1 VRPQCIFPLTREPAC
16 IAEDMTAT
24 TNDTETGTTTSPGWD
39 AISARLDQLY
49 PGQEP
54 KHFGTLIS
62 HMLGGPDPLDGISAW
77 RRMDPVPH
85 WHFVTYGFS
94 ELYAKESDDPEV
106 SGYGFELTFRL
117 ALAPDTA
124 ADAEPP
130 VWAINFLQ
138 NLARYVFQSGNVF
151 NDGDWMTANG
161 PIALGKATQICS
173 MGFVT
178 DPELAEPLDTPNG
191 SVAFLQV
198 VGLTL
203 DEERAAKQW
212 RTRNL
217 LDALLPHMP
226 LWITDLGRASL
237 LANPAVKQQ
246 VDEGSRRDGSSS
258 GYLFTDVLGLKQ
270 TKRLLRKPLTQVT
283 LGARQVE
290 ELVALLPLRLPFGR
304 TLRVAGHEWQL
315 LLEPAG
321 ADGQNAVEWPGEG
334 AGAVVLRLTDATVQQ
349 FAQTLQPREGRYVLP
364 LLPEV
369 EWQVQKTTIT
379 DSTGKVVEVIG

>member
-1 VRPQCIFPLTREPAC
+1 MEP
-16 IAEDMTAT
+16 
-24 TNDTETGTTTSPGWD
+24 TSRDDSDAPAPGWV
-39 AISARLDQLY
+39 AISARLAQLY

-77 RRMDPVPH
+77 RRTDPVPH
-85 WHFVTYGFS
+85 WHFVTYGLT

-117 ALAPDTA
+117 AIAQGEVA
-124 ADAEPP
+124 ATEAEPP
-130 VWAINFLQ
+130 MWALSFLQ

-161 PIALGKATQICS
+161 PIALGQATQICS
-173 MGFVT
+173 MGFAT
-178 DPELAEPLDTPNG
+178 DPELTEPLDTPNG

-217 LDALLPHMP
+217 LDVLLPHMP
-226 LWITDLGRASL
+226 LWVTDLGRASL
-237 LANPAVKQQ
+237 LAHPAVKQQ
-246 VDEGSRRDGSSS
+246 VDEGARRDGSSS
-258 GYLFTDVLGLKQ
+258 GYLFSDVLGLKQ
-270 TKRLLRKPLTQVT
+270 VKRLLRKPLTQVT

-321 ADGQNAVEWPGEG
+321 ADGKNAVEWPGEG
-334 AGAVVLRLTDATVQQ
+334 EGAVVLHLTDATVQQ
-349 FAQTLQPREGRYVLP
+349 FAQTLQPRESRYVLP

-369 EWQVQKTTIT
+369 EWQVEKTTIT

>member
-1 VRPQCIFPLTREPAC
+1 
-16 IAEDMTAT
+16 M
-24 TNDTETGTTTSPGWD
+24 NTTTINDSDDASPGWD
-39 AISARLDQLY
+39 AISTRLDQLY

-62 HMLGGPDPLDGISAW
+62 YRLGGPDPLDGISAW
-77 RRMDPVPH
+77 RRTDPVPH

-94 ELYAKESDDPEV
+94 ELYSKESDDPEV

-117 ALAPDTA
+117 AIAPEAA

-130 VWAINFLQ
+130 MWALGFLQ

-151 NDGDWMTANG
+151 KDGDWMTANG
-161 PIALGKATQICS
+161 PIALEQATQICS

-178 DPELAEPLDTPNG
+178 DPELAESLATPNG
-191 SVAFLQV
+191 SVAVLQV

-217 LDALLPHMP
+217 LDVLLPHMP
-226 LWITDLGRASL
+226 LWVTDLGRASL

-246 VDEGSRRDGSSS
+246 VDEGSQRDGSSS

-334 AGAVVLRLTDATVQQ
+334 EGAVVLCLTDATVQQ

>member
-1 VRPQCIFPLTREPAC
+1 MNSTIT
-16 IAEDMTAT
+16 DDD
-24 TNDTETGTTTSPGWD
+24 DTEDASPGWD
-39 AISARLDQLY
+39 AISARLGQLY

-77 RRMDPVPH
+77 RRTDPVPH

-117 ALAPDTA
+117 AIEPGSAAEAAADT
-124 ADAEPP
+124 DAEPP
-130 VWAINFLQ
+130 VWALNFLQ

-151 NDGDWMTANG
+151 RDGDWMTANG
-161 PIALGKATQICS
+161 PIALGQATQICS
-173 MGFVT
+173 MGFAT
-178 DPELAEPLDTPNG
+178 DPELAEPLATPNG

-217 LDALLPHMP
+217 LDVLLPHMP

-237 LANPAVKQQ
+237 LAHPVVKQQ
-246 VDEGSRRDGSSS
+246 VEEGARRDGSSS

-283 LGARQVE
+283 LGARQVD

-334 AGAVVLRLTDATVQQ
+334 EGGVVLRLTDATVQQ

-364 LLPEV
+364 LLPGV
-369 EWQVQKTTIT
+369 EWRVEKTTIK
-379 DSTGKVVEVIG
+379 DSTGKVVDVIG

>member
-1 VRPQCIFPLTREPAC
+1 
-16 IAEDMTAT
+16 MTS
-24 TNDTETGTTTSPGWD
+24 TTTEDDTDAPSPGWD
-39 AISARLDQLY
+39 AISARLGQLY

-77 RRMDPVPH
+77 RRTDPVPH
-85 WHFVTYGFS
+85 WHFVTYGLS
-94 ELYAKESDDPEV
+94 ELYAKESDDPKV

-117 ALAPDTA
+117 AMEPGEVVDPN
-124 ADAEPP
+124 AEPP
-130 VWAINFLQ
+130 AWALNFLQ

-151 NDGDWMTANG
+151 RDGHWMTANG
-161 PIALGKATQICS
+161 PIALDRETKICS

-178 DPELAEPLDTPNG
+178 DPELAGPLATPNG
-191 SVAFLQV
+191 SLEFLQV

-217 LDALLPHMP
+217 LEVLLPHLP
-226 LWITDLGRASL
+226 LWVTDLGRDSL
-237 LANPAVKQQ
+237 LALPAVKQQ
-246 VDEGSRRDGSSS
+246 VEEGLRRDGSAS
-258 GYLFTDVLGLKQ
+258 GFLFTDVLGIQ
-270 TKRLLRKPLTQVT
+270 QVKRLLRKPITQIT

-321 ADGQNAVEWPGEG
+321 PGGSNNVVEWKGEDENAVL
-334 AGAVVLRLTDATVQQ
+334 LRLTDATVQQ
-349 FAQTLQPREGRYVLP
+349 WAQTLQARQGSYVLP
-364 LLPEV
+364 LLPQV
-369 EWQVQKTTIT
+369 EWVVQKTTIK
-379 DSTGKVVEVIG
+379 DSTGKVVDVIG

>member
-1 VRPQCIFPLTREPAC
+1 
-16 IAEDMTAT
+16 M
-24 TNDTETGTTTSPGWD
+24 NSTTTDDPNDSSPGWD
-39 AISARLDQLY
+39 AISTRLDQLY

-77 RRMDPVPH
+77 RRTDPVPH
-85 WHFVTYGFS
+85 WHFVTYGFT

-117 ALAPDTA
+117 AIAQGEVAA

-130 VWAINFLQ
+130 MWALGFLQ

-151 NDGDWMTANG
+151 NNGDWMTANG
-161 PIALGKATQICS
+161 PIALGQATQICS
-173 MGFVT
+173 MGFAT
-178 DPELAEPLDTPNG
+178 DPELAEPLATPNG
-191 SVAFLQV
+191 AVAFLQV

-217 LDALLPHMP
+217 LDVLLPHMP

-246 VDEGSRRDGSSS
+246 VDEGARRDGSSS

-304 TLRVAGHEWQL
+304 TLRVAGHESQL

-334 AGAVVLRLTDATVQQ
+334 EGAVVLRLTDATVQQ
-349 FAQTLQPREGRYVLP
+349 FAQTLQPREARYTLP

-369 EWQVQKTTIT
+369 EWRVEKTTIT

>member
-1 VRPQCIFPLTREPAC
+1 
-16 IAEDMTAT
+16 MT
-24 TNDTETGTTTSPGWD
+24 TNDTDGDAHDHIDSQTDDASPGWD
-39 AISARLDQLY
+39 AISDRLAQLY

-62 HMLGGPDPLDGISAW
+62 YRLGGPDPLNGISAW
-77 RRMDPVPH
+77 RRTEPVPH

-94 ELYAKESDDPEV
+94 ELYDKESDDPEV

-117 ALAPDTA
+117 AIAPEAA

-130 VWAINFLQ
+130 MWALSFLQ
-138 NLARYVFQSGNVF
+138 NLARYVFESGNVF
-151 NDGDWMTANG
+151 KDGDWMTANG
-161 PIALGKATQICS
+161 PIALAQATQICS

-178 DPELAEPLDTPNG
+178 DPELAEPLVTPHG

-217 LDALLPHMP
+217 LDVLLPHLP
-226 LWITDLGRASL
+226 LWITDLGRGSL

-246 VDEGSRRDGSSS
+246 VDEGARRDGSSS

-270 TKRLLRKPLTQVT
+270 IKRLLRKPLTQVT

-315 LLEPAG
+315 LLQPAG
-321 ADGQNAVEWPGEG
+321 VDGAEGGNNAVNAVEWQGEEEG
-334 AGAVVLRLTDATVQQ
+334 SAVLRLTNATVQQ

-369 EWQVQKTTIT
+369 EWRVEKTTIT

>member
-1 VRPQCIFPLTREPAC
+1 
-16 IAEDMTAT
+16 MTST
-24 TNDTETGTTTSPGWD
+24 TIDDSDVSSPGWD

-62 HMLGGPDPLDGISAW
+62 HMLGGPDPLGGISAW
-77 RRMDPVPH
+77 RRTDPVPH

-94 ELYAKESDDPEV
+94 ELYAKESDDPAV

-117 ALAPDTA
+117 AIEPGSAEAAD

-130 VWAINFLQ
+130 VWALNFLQ

-151 NDGDWMTANG
+151 RDGDWMTANG
-161 PIALGKATQICS
+161 PIALGQATQICS
-173 MGFVT
+173 MGFAT
-178 DPELAEPLDTPNG
+178 DPELAEPLATPNG

-217 LDALLPHMP
+217 LDVLAPHMP
-226 LWITDLGRASL
+226 LWVTDLARGSL
-237 LANPAVKQQ
+237 LANPAVKQL

-258 GYLFTDVLGLKQ
+258 GFLFTDVLGLAQ
-270 TKRLLRKPLTQVT
+270 TKRLLRKPLTQITV
-283 LGARQVE
+283 GARQVD

-304 TLRVAGHEWQL
+304 TLRVAGHQWQL
-315 LLEPAG
+315 LLQPAETE
-321 ADGQNAVEWPGEG
+321 NAVEWLANDEG
-334 AGAVVLRLTDATVQQ
+334 AVLHLTHATVQQ
-349 FAQTLQPREGRYVLP
+349 LAQTLQPRAGTYVLP
-364 LLPEV
+364 LLPGV
-369 EWQVQKTTIT
+369 QWQVEKTTIK
-379 DSTGKVVEVIG
+379 DASGNVVEVVG

>member
-1 VRPQCIFPLTREPAC
+1 
-16 IAEDMTAT
+16 MTST
-24 TNDTETGTTTSPGWD
+24 TSHNADNSSPGWD

-62 HMLGGPDPLDGISAW
+62 HMLGGPDPLNGISAW
-77 RRMDPVPH
+77 RRNDPVPH

-94 ELYAKESDDPEV
+94 ELYAKESDHPEV

-117 ALAPDTA
+117 AISPDAA

-130 VWAINFLQ
+130 MWALSFLQ

-161 PIALGKATQICS
+161 PIALEQATQICS

-198 VGLTL
+198 VGLAL

-217 LDALLPHMP
+217 LEVLLPHMP
-226 LWITDLGRASL
+226 LWVTDLGRASL
-237 LANPAVKQQ
+237 LANTAVKEQ
-246 VDEGSRRDGSSS
+246 VEEGARRDGSSS

-270 TKRLLRKPLTQVT
+270 VKRLLRKPLTQVT

-321 ADGQNAVEWPGEG
+321 ADGQNVVEWPGEG
-334 AGAVVLRLTDATVQQ
+334 AGTVVLRLTDTTAQQ
-349 FAQTLQPREGRYVLP
+349 FAQALQPREGRYLLP

-369 EWQVQKTTIT
+369 EWLVQKTTIT

>member
-1 VRPQCIFPLTREPAC
+1 
-16 IAEDMTAT
+16 MTSST
-24 TNDTETGTTTSPGWD
+24 IDDNDAPSPGWD

-49 PGQEP
+49 PGQGS

-77 RRMDPVPH
+77 RRTDPMPH

-94 ELYAKESDDPEV
+94 ELYAKESNDPEV

-117 ALAPDTA
+117 AIAPNA
-124 ADAEPP
+124 AVDAEPP
-130 VWAINFLQ
+130 TWALNFLQ

-161 PIALGKATQICS
+161 PIALGQATLICS

-178 DPELAEPLDTPNG
+178 DPELAEPLATPNG

-212 RTRNL
+212 HTRSL
-217 LDALLPHMP
+217 LDVLLPHMP
-226 LWITDLGRASL
+226 LWVTDLDRASL
-237 LANPAVKQQ
+237 LGDPTVKQQ
-246 VDEGSRRDGSSS
+246 VDEGVRRDGSSS
-258 GYLFTDVLGLKQ
+258 GYLFTDVLDLHQ
-270 TKRLLRKPLTQVT
+270 TKRLLRKPLTLVT
-283 LGARQVE
+283 LGARQVD

-304 TLRVAGHEWQL
+304 TLRVAGHRWQL
-315 LLEPAG
+315 LLEPSG
-321 ADGQNAVEWPGEG
+321 SQGSNAVEWQGEEES
-334 AGAVVLRLTDATVQQ
+334 AAILRLTNATVQQ
-349 FAQTLQPREGRYVLP
+349 FVQTLQPREGRYVLP
-364 LLPEV
+364 LLPQV
-369 EWQVQKTTIT
+369 KWQIEKTTIQ
-379 DSTGKVVEVIG
+379 DSTGRVVDVVG

>member
-1 VRPQCIFPLTREPAC
+1 MPT
-16 IAEDMTAT
+16 TT
-24 TNDTETGTTTSPGWD
+24 TNDTDDDIDASSPGWD
-39 AISARLDQLY
+39 AISARLGQLY

-62 HMLGGPDPLDGISAW
+62 RMPGGPDPLDGISAW

-94 ELYAKESDDPEV
+94 ELYAKESGDPAV

-117 ALAPDTA
+117 AIAPGSAAEATD

-130 VWAINFLQ
+130 TWALSFLQ

-151 NDGDWMTANG
+151 RDGDWMTANG
-161 PIALGKATQICS
+161 PIALAQATQICS

-178 DPELAEPLDTPNG
+178 DPELAEPLATPNG

-203 DEERAAKQW
+203 DEECAAKQW

-217 LDALLPHMP
+217 LDVLAPHMP
-226 LWITDLGRASL
+226 LWVTDLGRASL

-246 VDEGSRRDGSSS
+246 VDEGARRDGSSS

-334 AGAVVLRLTDATVQQ
+334 EGAVVLRLTDATVQQ
-349 FAQTLQPREGRYVLP
+349 FAQTVQPREGSYVLP

-369 EWQVQKTTIT
+369 KWLVQKTTIT

>member
-1 VRPQCIFPLTREPAC
+1 
-16 IAEDMTAT
+16 MTS
-24 TNDTETGTTTSPGWD
+24 TTTDADDASPGWD
-39 AISARLDQLY
+39 AISTRLDQLY

-54 KHFGTLIS
+54 KHFGTVIKY
-62 HMLGGPDPLDGISAW
+62 MLGGPDPLDGISAW
-77 RRMDPVPH
+77 RRNDPVPH

-94 ELYAKESDDPEV
+94 ELYAKESDDPAV

-117 ALAPDTA
+117 AIAPEAA

-130 VWAINFLQ
+130 MWALGFLQ

-151 NDGDWMTANG
+151 KDGDWMTANG
-161 PIALGKATQICS
+161 PIALGQATQICS
-173 MGFVT
+173 MGFAT
-178 DPELAEPLDTPNG
+178 DPELAEPLATPHG

-217 LDALLPHMP
+217 LDVLLPHMP

-237 LANPAVKQQ
+237 LTNPVVKQQ
-246 VDEGSRRDGSSS
+246 VDEGARRDGSSS

-270 TKRLLRKPLTQVT
+270 VKRLLRKPLTQVT

-290 ELVALLPLRLPFGR
+290 ELVALLPLRLPFGS

-321 ADGQNAVEWPGEG
+321 ADGQNVVEWQGEG
-334 AGAVVLRLTDATVQQ
+334 EGAVVLRLTDATVQQ
-349 FAQTLQPREGRYVLP
+349 FAQTLQPREGRYVLL
-364 LLPEV
+364 LLPGV
-369 EWQVQKTTIT
+369 EWRVEKTTIK
-379 DSTGKVVEVIG
+379 DANGNVVDVIG